1 MRRSW
6 GSRRSTSPPSRWG
19 GKLSMSWTLH
29 FLIQHWWWHLMW
41 LSGLECSLGN
51 RSRRE
56 PKGTAV
62 HSQDLTFSGYSWF
75 KWSGNSLIDY
85 HKNAREKQPFSGFCQ
100 MQRASGEGIGFDSW
114 CAILHSIKGE
124 IKRKGSPGEAAS
136 AAEQHGA
143 CSVDVCSRGTG
154 CVLSLCSFLFP
165 SGEHLPFPC
174 SSVCEIRPLL
184 VQKLRR
190 GCRQH

>member
-19 GKLSMSWTLH
+19 GELLMSWTLH
-29 FLIQHWWWHLMW
+29 FLIQHRWWHLMW

-154 CVLSLCSFLFP
+154 CVLSLYSFLFP
-165 SGEHLPFPC
+165 SGEHLPFLC
-174 SSVCEIRPLL
+174 SSVCRIRPLL